1 MYGLI
6 LINFERYILESQMFL
21 VQGSPGKTCVCCGLA
36 RELCR
41 CPFRR
46 KRRPGARRVP
56 SKSCRDLCMDRMM
69 FEFSCEVGEGGGREG
84 GREGGWERGREGGRE
99 RGREGERGGR
109 EGGREGGRGGGVGE
123 RVMQCN
129 LV

>member
-1 MYGLI
+1 
-6 LINFERYILESQMFL
+6 MFL
-21 VQGSPGKTCVCCGLA
+21 VQGLTRKNMRGVVVL
-36 RELCR
+36 RENFCR

-84 GREGGWERGREGGRE
+84 GRGEGGMERRREGWERG
-99 RGREGERGGR
+99 
-109 EGGREGGRGGGVGE
+109 
-123 RVMQCN
+123 
-129 LV
+129 